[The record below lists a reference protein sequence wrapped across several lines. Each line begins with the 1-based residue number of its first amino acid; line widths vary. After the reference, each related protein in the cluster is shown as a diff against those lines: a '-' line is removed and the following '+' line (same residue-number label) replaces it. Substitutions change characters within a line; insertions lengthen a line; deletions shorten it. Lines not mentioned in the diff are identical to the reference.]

1 MDQNI
6 LNIFL
11 LYNFK
16 IKNQVI
22 SVKKK
27 KKPLCLY

>member
-11 LYNFK
+11 LYIFK

-27 KKPLCLY
+27 KNSLRLY